1 MTPSVAVIMRT
12 RDRPALLSRAIA
24 SVCAESFSDWHLI
37 VVNDG
42 GEAAAVGEVIRA
54 YGAELAGRVT
64 LIDNDRPRGRAA
76 ALNQGIKASSSTYV
90 AIHDDD
96 DTWHPEYLA
105 RTAAHLDATA
115 DAAVAVR
122 TEIVSERVDGT
133 EVTELD
139 REVFCRD
146 VRAFTLSD
154 MLLHNR
160 TVPISVLYRRAVH
173 AEIGWYREDLP
184 LVEDWELWLRLA
196 LAEHA
201 LGFIDGEP
209 LAFWHQRRDA
219 EGELANSVIAAH
231 SDHRRLDQLVRD
243 EALRSY
249 AREHG
254 LGELLYLTRFV
265 RDEND
270 RLRDVQRETN
280 RLLREQGRRLDRL
293 DAAISDASLVSLARR
308 RYRRLKTRQ
317 RGHRGLRAARGGA
330 RSRARAARARTR
342 ARRRRARAGRGG
354 GRAGCGRPRAGIGR
368 RRLLGGS
375 S

>member
-1 MTPSVAVIMRT
+1 MAPSVTIIMRT

-24 SVCAESFSDWHLI
+24 SVCGETVADWHL
-37 VVNDG
+37 VVVTDG
-42 GEAAAVGEVIRA
+42 GDAAATNRVI
-54 YGAELAGRVT
+54 GAHARELDGRVT
-64 LIDNDRPRGRAA
+64 AIDNDEPRGRAA

-96 DTWHPEYLA
+96 DSWHPEFLA

-122 TEIVSERVDGT
+122 TAIVWERIDGT
-133 EVTELD
+133 EVTEIG
-139 REVFCRD
+139 REIFCHD
-146 VRAFTLSD
+146 VHTFTLSD

-160 TVPISVLYRRAVH
+160 TVPISVLYRRALH
-173 AEIGWYREDLP
+173 DEIGWYREDLP

-196 LAEHA
+196 LAEHS

-219 EGELANSVIAAH
+219 QGDLANSVIAAH
-231 SDHRRLDQLVRD
+231 ADHRRLDQLVRD
-243 EALRSY
+243 EALRCY
-249 AREHG
+249 ARDHG

-280 RLLREQGRRLDRL
+280 RLLREQGRRLDRFE
-293 DAAISDASLVSLARR
+293 AAISDASLVSLARR
-308 RYRRLKTRQ
+308 RYRRL
-317 RGHRGLRAARGGA
+317 
-330 RSRARAARARTR
+330 RTR
-342 ARRRRARAGRGG
+342 LHEHLEFGQSDGGQARPPASMRVAVT
-354 GRAGCGRPRAGIGR
+354 
-368 RRLLGGS
+368 
-375 S
+375 